1 VTYSRDGATGG
12 TVPVDSTTYAQGSSV
27 RVLGNTGGLLKVGYS
42 FVGWQTESDG
52 SGTTYTGGQTFSM
65 GAANVTLYALW
76 SGGNAYVADYAAH
89 TVSQYTIGPN
99 GALTPMSPATVPAGN
114 GPWSVTVDA
123 GHRYAYVANFSGTDI
138 SQYTID
144 PSSGALTPMSPATVA
159 AGTPGAYANSVAVDP
174 SGRYAYA
181 VTQTDGTIS
190 QYTIGS
196 NGALTLKAST
206 AVLPRSYPDSI
217 AIDPSGKYAYVSNLR
232 ADPTPGDPNYN
243 QYTVAQFTIDAASG
257 ALTQMNP
264 ETVRAESG
272 PRSVVVDPT
281 GGRVYAVCFDHG
293 QVSQYAI
300 GPGGALTPLSP
311 ATVAAGGEAISIA
324 VDPSGRYVFVANSG
338 AATEDISQ
346 YTIGPGGALTPLSPP
361 MAVAGS
367 GSNSIA
373 VNPSGR
379 YAYVTNSTGNTV
391 SQFTIGPSGTLTPMS
406 SPTVPAPGGP
416 TAITTIRR

>member
-1 VTYSRDGATGG
+1 M
-12 TVPVDSTTYAQGSSV
+12 PVDSATYAQGSSV
-27 RVLGNTGGLLKVGYS
+27 VVLGNIGGLVKGGYS
-42 FVGWQTESDG
+42 FVGWQTGSDG
-52 SGTTYTGGQTFSM
+52 SGTMYTGDQTFSM

-76 SGGNAYVADYAAH
+76 SGGNAYVANYTAH

-159 AGTPGAYANSVAVDP
+159 AGTPAAYANSVAVDP

-181 VTQTDGTIS
+181 VTQTDGNIS

-196 NGALTLKAST
+196 DGALTLKAST

-217 AIDPSGKYAYVSNLR
+217 AIDPSGRYVYVSNLR

-243 QYTVAQFTIDAASG
+243 QYTIAQFTIDPASG
-257 ALTQMNP
+257 TLTQMNP
-264 ETVRAESG
+264 GTVRAESG
-272 PRSVVVDPT
+272 PRSVVVDPR

-293 QVSQYAI
+293 QVSEYAI

-311 ATVAAGGEAISIA
+311 ATVAAGRGRDLHRGRPLGPVHLRGQLGGGGDRGHLAVRDRPRRGAHTVVAPDGCGGVRIELGHGRSLGPVRLRHEQHRQHGVAVHYRPIGDAYADVLANGARARRPDRDHHDTEIA
-324 VDPSGRYVFVANSG
+324 RP
-338 AATEDISQ
+338 
-346 YTIGPGGALTPLSPP
+346 
-361 MAVAGS
+361 VAG
-367 GSNSIA
+367 
-373 VNPSGR
+373 R
-379 YAYVTNSTGNTV
+379 C
-391 SQFTIGPSGTLTPMS
+391 
-406 SPTVPAPGGP
+406 
-416 TAITTIRR
+416 

>member
-1 VTYSRDGATGG
+1 
-12 TVPVDSTTYAQGSSV
+12 
-27 RVLGNTGGLLKVGYS
+27 
-42 FVGWQTESDG
+42 
-52 SGTTYTGGQTFSM
+52 M
-65 GAANVTLYALW
+65 
-76 SGGNAYVADYAAH
+76 ADYAAH

-123 GHRYAYVANFSGTDI
+123 AHRYAYVANFSGTDI

-159 AGTPGAYANSVAVDP
+159 VGTPGAYANSVAVDP

-190 QYTIGS
+190 QYTIAS

-243 QYTVAQFTIDAASG
+243 QYTVAQFTIDPASG

-264 ETVRAESG
+264 GIVRAESG

-293 QVSQYAI
+293 QISQYAI
-300 GPGGALTPLSP
+300 GPGGALTSLSP
-311 ATVAAGGEAISIA
+311 ATVTAGTDAYLHRGRLLGPVRLRGQLGGGHAGRGHLPVRDRPRRGAHA
-324 VDPSGRYVFVANSG
+324 VVAPDGWGGAGIELDHRRSLGPVRLRHEQHRQHSVAVHDRPVGDAHADVLPNG
-338 AATEDISQ
+338 ARARRPDRDHHDTEITAATRP
-346 YTIGPGGALTPLSPP
+346 GPGHRDRLT
-361 MAVAGS
+361 VAR
-367 GSNSIA
+367 A
-373 VNPSGR
+373 EL
-379 YAYVTNSTGNTV
+379 VTIHNVQN
-391 SQFTIGPSGTLTPMS
+391 
-406 SPTVPAPGGP
+406 
-416 TAITTIRR
+416 R